1 MKKGLTVTILTA
13 AAAIVAVLGAYV
25 LYGQL
30 TQRAEADRLAQQA
43 PTQEQT
49 ELPLAPDFTVYD
61 KDGNAVKLSDFR
73 GKPTIVNFWA
83 SWCGPCK
90 NEMPDFEAVYAEYGS
105 SINFL
110 MVNLTDGMQETKES
124 ANAFLAETNYT
135 FPVYYDLDKN
145 AATTYGVYSV
155 PVTYFFDAEGHGV
168 TYANG
173 RLNLGTLLKGVEMIL
188 PAQQ

>member
-90 NEMPDFEAVYAEYGS
+90 REMPDFQEVYTEYGS
-105 SINFL
+105 EINFL
-110 MVNLTDGMQETKES
+110 MVNLTDGQQETKES
-124 ANAFLAETNYT
+124 AKAYIDGAGYT
-135 FPVYYDLDKN
+135 FPVYYDLDLN
-145 AATTYGVYSV
+145 AANTYGVYSV
-155 PVTYFFDAEGHGV
+155 PATYFFDAEGHGV
-168 TYANG
+168 TYG
-173 RLNLGTLLKGVEMIL
+173 RGTLNLATLLKGIEMLL
-188 PAQQ
+188 PTE

>member
-30 TQRAEADRLAQQA
+30 TQRAEAERLAQQT
-43 PTQEQT
+43 PSQEQA

-90 NEMPDFEAVYAEYGS
+90 SEMPDFQEIYAEYGS
-105 SINFL
+105 KINFL

-124 ANAFLAETNYT
+124 AKAFLDSTGYT
-135 FPVYYDLDKN
+135 FPVYYDLNQD
-145 AATTYGVYSV
+145 AAATYGVYSI
-155 PVTYFFDAEGHGV
+155 PATYFFDAEGHGV
-168 TYANG
+168 TYG
-173 RLNLGTLLKGVEMIL
+173 RGALDLGTLLKGIEMIL
-188 PAQQ
+188 PEA